1 MVLVCLQF
9 SVLLLCAIVAAVL
22 AISDDTIADTI
33 VVFAVEEKPIFAVL
47 WALLHMLRIE
57 PIFDHLLDD
66 NNIRDH
72 IPVKADDDEPC
83 RRCRSFSFLSAF
95 LPFSQPCTPVHSVHQ
110 DW

>member
-9 SVLLLCAIVAAVL
+9 SVLICAIVAAIL

-47 WALLHMLRIE
+47 WAFLHMLRME

-66 NNIRDH
+66 NTGCFFFKGPTQKI
-72 IPVKADDDEPC
+72 
-83 RRCRSFSFLSAF
+83 S
-95 LPFSQPCTPVHSVHQ
+95 
-110 DW
+110 